1 MSSFLST
8 LNLLMKWLSK
18 IKDYLFVQTMFIIL
32 NNKWYT
38 EVETLNL
45 TRRTEWKKF

>member
-8 LNLLMKWLSK
+8 LNLLMEWLRK
-18 IKDYLFVQTMFIIL
+18 IKKYLFAQTVFIIL

-38 EVETLNL
+38 EVETLKL
-45 TRRTEWKKF
+45 IRRTEWKIF